1 LQQVRSINPRG
12 GGGGG
17 GEGLGLG
24 HISTFAEELESL
36 HVDGDELCDDGM
48 RRIRRHSVMD
58 GSGGGEDDHLSP
70 LVECPETGSPFS
82 TIDGDASP
90 HTLLGEHV
98 GGGK

>member
-1 LQQVRSINPRG
+1 
-12 GGGGG
+12 
-17 GEGLGLG
+17 
-24 HISTFAEELESL
+24 
-36 HVDGDELCDDGM
+36 
-48 RRIRRHSVMD
+48 MD

-70 LVECPETGSPFS
+70 LVECPETGSPYS